1 MAGIN
6 QPQPFQVLA
15 PAMHSG
21 SALNAAIAR
30 GLRNYQDA
38 ITALAGGGAAG
49 APLLAL
55 GVNKVTVVASG
66 ADSVMLPPSWTAL
79 GGSVIIVNNGASS
92 LQVFANPVSS
102 LPSGVLDTINGTAG
116 ATGVAV
122 ANAKTAIF
130 WATAAGAWFGPVA
143 LA

>member
-6 QPQPFQVLA
+6 QPQPYKTLA
-15 PAMHSG
+15 PHLVSG
-21 SALNAAIAR
+21 SSLNAAI
-30 GLRNYQDA
+30 GNGQRNYQDA

-55 GVNKVTVVASG
+55 GVNKVTVVASA
-66 ADSVMLPPSWTAL
+66 ADSAMLPPSGTAL
-79 GGSVIIVNNGASS
+79 GGSVIIVNTGASS
-92 LQVFANPVSS
+92 MQVFANTVSS

-122 ANAKTAIF
+122 ANAKTAMF

>member
-1 MAGIN
+1 MAGITT
-6 QPQPFQVLA
+6 PQPFPTLA
-15 PAMHSG
+15 PNMPSG
-21 SALNAAIAR
+21 DALNKAIAN

-55 GVNKVTVVASG
+55 GVNKITTVAN
-66 ADSVMLPPSWTAL
+66 ANDSVQLPPSGTA
-79 GGSVIIVNNGASS
+79 GGGAVVVANTSGAS
-92 LQVFANPVSS
+92 LQVFANSASS
-102 LPSGVLDTINGTAG
+102 LPTGVLDTINGTAG

-122 ANAKTAIF
+122 GNGKTAIF
-130 WATAAGAWFGPVA
+130 WTTAAGAWFGPVA